1 LHEDGLGD
9 VIVAGIVKDVP
20 KNAHFHFDLLVPV
33 RTFTGD
39 IDGNW
44 GWYNYYTYIKLQP
57 GVNINSVEQKIKA
70 IYKRNN
76 PEGTSIFYTQPLT
89 NIHLDSDLKWEL
101 EPNSQRLY
109 VYVFS
114 IVGLLIILIAA
125 INYINLVTARS
136 SLRAKEIGIRKV
148 SGAYKSS
155 LIKQFLLESV
165 ITCLIAFAVALII
178 AQLLLP
184 VVNNTTQ
191 KQLELFAPGNY
202 ITLYFLGGVLL
213 VGLFSRINSCLLS
226 FIV

>member
-1 LHEDGLGD
+1 
-9 VIVAGIVKDVP
+9 
-20 KNAHFHFDLLVPV
+20 
-33 RTFTGD
+33 
-39 IDGNW
+39 
-44 GWYNYYTYIKLQP
+44 
-57 GVNINSVEQKIKA
+57 
-70 IYKRNN
+70 
-76 PEGTSIFYTQPLT
+76 
-89 NIHLDSDLKWEL
+89 
-101 EPNSQRLY
+101 

-165 ITCLIAFAVALII
+165 ITCLIAFALALII

-191 KQLELFAPGNY
+191 KQLELFAPGSY
-202 ITLYFLGGVLL
+202 VTLYFLGGVLL
-213 VGLFSRINSCLLS
+213 TGFLAGLIPAFYLSSFKPIIVLKGNKINEKGVFNLRKTLVVIQFTISIILISGACIIYQQVNYIQDAKLGLNKEPGAYS
-226 FIV
+226 ERLWRPFKGNGECM